1 MKTKIK
7 ELKKQKLKGVLVIFL
22 GWVVFVVCLFMMAFV
37 ENDEFGMML
46 IIFGG
51 VSMVLMLI
59 KGCVAINSANSELNS
74 IYYGGGRVAPE
85 PPRPQILKEDGS
97 GRCPN
102 CNRAY
107 YRQENY
113 CKWCGVVFDQKG
125 NVVPNVIYRAP
136 DYFRHPWDINNVE
149 PYDTLRDP
157 LNHIFYSYL
166 SQNLTDCK
174 IEAKVQAHTLFPNAM
189 AYAMPLNFLVTDGNK
204 KIAVLLVGKQKTKRF
219 SLLETKQLCKENGI
233 DVLCFYFE
241 CENAEDYVV
250 ARVRKALNK

>member
-1 MKTKIK
+1 
-7 ELKKQKLKGVLVIFL
+7 
-22 GWVVFVVCLFMMAFV
+22 MMSFV

-51 VSMVLMLI
+51 VFMVLMLI
-59 KGCVAINSANSELNS
+59 KGCVDINRANSELNS

-85 PPRPQILKEDGS
+85 PPKPQILKEDGS

-102 CNRAY
+102 CNRLY

-113 CKWCGVVFDQKG
+113 CKWCGVVFDQRG
-125 NVVPNVIYRAP
+125 HVVPNVIYRTP
-136 DYFRHPWDINNVE
+136 DYDIIKIWWLLS
-149 PYDTLRDP
+149 YSH
-157 LNHIFYSYL
+157 HIFYSYL

-174 IEAKVQAHTLFPNAM
+174 IETKVPACTLFPKAL
-189 AYAMPLNFLVTDGNK
+189 AYAMPINFLVSAGDK
-204 KIAVLLVGKQKTKRF
+204 RVAVLLVGKQKTKRF